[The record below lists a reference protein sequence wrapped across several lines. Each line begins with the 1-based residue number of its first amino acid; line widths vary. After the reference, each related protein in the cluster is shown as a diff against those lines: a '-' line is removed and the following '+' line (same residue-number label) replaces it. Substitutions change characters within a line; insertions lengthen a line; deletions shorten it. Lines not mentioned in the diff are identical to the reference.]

1 MNFYTNFEG
10 YPMGL
15 SSIIANP
22 LKRTLSIELIADR
35 NQHFVQLP
43 SSNPS
48 FKFSAN
54 VLNFVSV
61 FDSKFVILF
70 RFGREEIL
78 MILFVWLSFD

>member
-43 SSNPS
+43 SRHPS

-61 FDSKFVILF
+61 LTQN
-70 RFGREEIL
+70 
-78 MILFVWLSFD
+78 LSFFSASEEKKF

>member
-22 LKRTLSIELIADR
+22 LKRTLSIEVIADR

-61 FDSKFVILF
+61 LTQN
-70 RFGREEIL
+70 
-78 MILFVWLSFD
+78 LSFFSASEEKKF

>member
-1 MNFYTNFEG
+1 
-10 YPMGL
+10 MGM

-22 LKRTLSIELIADR
+22 LKGTLSIEVIADR

-61 FDSKFVILF
+61 FDSKFVVLF

-78 MILFVWLSFD
+78 MILFVCFSFD